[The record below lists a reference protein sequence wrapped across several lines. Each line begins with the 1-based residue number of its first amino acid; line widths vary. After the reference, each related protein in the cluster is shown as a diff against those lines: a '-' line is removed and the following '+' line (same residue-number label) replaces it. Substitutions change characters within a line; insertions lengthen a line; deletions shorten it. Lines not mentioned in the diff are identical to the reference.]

1 MTRKDYIDTLSRGL
15 GNFEAAARQDILL
28 EIEDHIDELAGLH
41 PEAGEEALV
50 EGLEKPEALA
60 RSLCAEAGI
69 PFAEDGG
76 EKPSGS
82 SRTNGPGGAGEG
94 PRARV
99 SIDGVDLSEVIRK
112 ALDVAKFFGG
122 AGASMPA
129 DERARRADE
138 RARSVD
144 EKLRRADER
153 LRRVDEKLRGLDR
166 IFEAGDADDGE
177 DEDFDEGGGGGH
189 QVKVD
194 NIPAGLVK
202 AIDCQAR
209 SADIEL
215 YLSDGGV
222 SVQADG
228 DEKPGVRV
236 TVGDSG
242 ILEIRT
248 EAGSREPDKLRI
260 GAPISVDSVSIRTAS
275 GDIAV
280 EDAAGDLE
288 LQTASGDIEVRRC
301 SGDLR
306 ARSASGDIELA
317 ECAAAIDAESAS
329 GDIALSLDEQ
339 CDSVSLS
346 SKSGD
351 LALSHPEDFDAALRC
366 STVSGDVELDGRS
379 IGAGSYRLGAGLTP
393 VRLSTVSGDID
404 VSRN

>member
-1 MTRKDYIDTLSRGL
+1 MTRKDYIDALSSGL
-15 GNFEAAARQDILL
+15 GNFDAAARQDILL

-50 EGLEKPEALA
+50 DGLEKPDALA

-69 PFAEDGG
+69 PFSEARGG
-76 EKPSGS
+76 ESAGT
-82 SRTNGPGGAGEG
+82 SRPNEPRGGHEG

-99 SIDGVDLSEVIRK
+99 TIDGVDLSEVIRK

-122 AGASMPA
+122 ESSFSSA

-138 RARSVD
+138 KARNVD

-177 DEDFDEGGGGGH
+177 DEEFDEDGSSGH
-189 QVKVD
+189 EVMVD
-194 NIPAGLVK
+194 NIPASLVK
-202 AIDCQAR
+202 SIDCQAK
-209 SADIEL
+209 SADVEL
-215 YLSDGGV
+215 FVSDRGV
-222 SVQADG
+222 SVHADG

-236 TVGDSG
+236 TMGDSG

-248 EAGSREPDKLRI
+248 SGGPREPGSLRI
-260 GAPISVDSVSIRTAS
+260 GVPVSVDAISITTAS

-288 LQTASGDIEVRRC
+288 LHTASGDIAVERC

-306 ARSASGDIELA
+306 ARTASGDIELA
-317 ECAAAIDAESAS
+317 ECAAAIEAQSAS
-329 GDIALSLDEQ
+329 GDIRLAAEPG
-339 CDSVSLS
+339 CDAISLS
-346 SKSGD
+346 SVSGD
-351 LALSHPEDFDAALRC
+351 LELRYPEDFDASIRWRTL
-366 STVSGDVELDGRS
+366 SGDLDTDLATS
-379 IGAGSYRLGAGLTP
+379 EAHLAVLGAGLTP
-393 VRLSTVSGDID
+393 VKLSTTSGDIQI
-404 VSRN
+404 RKA